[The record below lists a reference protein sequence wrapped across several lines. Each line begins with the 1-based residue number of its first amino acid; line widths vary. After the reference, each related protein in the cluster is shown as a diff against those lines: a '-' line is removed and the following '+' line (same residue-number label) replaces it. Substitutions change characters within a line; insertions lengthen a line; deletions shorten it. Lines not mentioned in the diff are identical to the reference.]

1 MRQPASRPAD
11 RAVATRHEAIPTP
24 AASGTVA
31 TLATP
36 ATPVKALA
44 LEPVRGYRK
53 AEHGPRGDV
62 GGSSG
67 ERSAMAI
74 SVEMI
79 KAGLKEL
86 GLATGDVVLV
96 HSDLRRLGKPREL
109 VKLSHCGADAVI
121 DAFVETVGPEGVV
134 IVPTLTRTTV
144 KGGEEA
150 PSGLVFDPAQTPSC
164 VGSIT
169 NVMRLRP
176 DSARSTHPTHSI
188 VAIGG
193 RAKEMCRVDPD
204 MSTFDRRGP
213 WGRMYDWDGSICW
226 FGTLNKT
233 NTTVH
238 VVEDWMDLPY
248 METCCAWV
256 RGPDGRAF
264 KQKIL
269 KAPLGPRDFYRVTSK
284 SSRLLDESGI
294 IVSTLIG
301 QAKVSLMKVRDVH
314 RVIREGIIRDP
325 CLLLKEPE
333 ADEWSRKAC
342 EAAIPYVREKFGRPE
357 A

>member
-1 MRQPASRPAD
+1 
-11 RAVATRHEAIPTP
+11 
-24 AASGTVA
+24 
-31 TLATP
+31 
-36 ATPVKALA
+36 
-44 LEPVRGYRK
+44 
-53 AEHGPRGDV
+53 
-62 GGSSG
+62 
-67 ERSAMAI
+67 MAI
-74 SVEMI
+74 TLEQI

-86 GLATGDVVLV
+86 GLSRGDVVLV
-96 HSDLRRLGKPREL
+96 HSDLRQLGKPREL
-109 VKLSHCGADAVI
+109 VKLPHCGADLVI
-121 DAFVETVGPEGVV
+121 DAFAETVGPEGLV

-144 KGGEEA
+144 KGDEQE

-176 DSARSTHPTHSI
+176 ESVRSTHPTHSM
-188 VAIGG
+188 VAIGD
-193 RAKEMCRVDPD
+193 RARELCQVDPE

-213 WGRMYDWDGSICW
+213 WGRMYDWDGFICW

-248 METCCAWV
+248 METCYAWV
-256 RGPDGRAF
+256 RGPDGKPF
-264 KQKIL
+264 KQKVT
-269 KAPLGPRDFYRVTSK
+269 KAPLGARDFYRVESK

-294 IVSTLIG
+294 ITSTRIG
-301 QAKVSLMKVRDVH
+301 RAKVSLMKVRDVH

-333 ADEWSRKAC
+333 ADEWSRRAR
-342 EAAIPYVREKFGRPE
+342 EATIPFVRGRFGQPE